1 MHFCVDYHGVVHMD
15 AHLMP
20 WVDELIDR
28 IGGAR
33 YITTLD
39 LARGYWQVPMAV
51 PPQGRGG
58 RKVPCALV

>member
-1 MHFCVDYHGVVHMD
+1 MD

-33 YITTLD
+33 YTTTLD
-39 LARGYWQVPMAV
+39 LAQ
-51 PPQGRGG
+51 
-58 RKVPCALV
+58 